1 MINYIRFTSCFLM
14 NVEVIRLANRNE
26 VKNENKQSRQEVMIG
41 FDRL

>member
-1 MINYIRFTSCFLM
+1 M

>member
-1 MINYIRFTSCFLM
+1 M

-26 VKNENKQSRQEVMIG
+26 VKNENNQSRQEVMIG